1 MAIVSARIVNPQA
14 IEQALL
20 KAFESWAEEDINGE
34 YMATQFLDPGQ
45 WPYDAPIE
53 GTERKSGEV
62 VYSPR
67 NIYDLGS
74 LYRSGRDSFQVVN
87 GQASWTWDA
96 VNEQGGAYAWYVH
109 EGLGTNTTP
118 RPWTDDL
125 TIPSKFESGYEKRQ
139 LIAKIN
145 AAFSVINAR

>member
-1 MAIVSARIVNPQA
+1 MTIISAKLINGRL
-14 IEQALL
+14 IEDALL
-20 KAFESWAEEDINGE
+20 KAFEQWAEEDIDDE
-34 YMATQFLDPGQ
+34 YMASQFLDPGR
-45 WPYDAPIE
+45 WPYDAPLE

-67 NIYDLGS
+67 NIYDLGD
-74 LYRSGRDSFQVVN
+74 LYRSGRDSFRVGGGV
-87 GQASWTWDA
+87 ASWTWDA
-96 VNEQGGAYAWYVH
+96 TNAQGGAYAWYVH

-139 LIAKIN
+139 LIVKID
-145 AAFSVINAR
+145 AAFSVV